1 MGNIIAGLFRFKLNP
16 VPLLVFMVAML
27 LLLLLLLLL
36 FFLPIVWS
44 LDDPETD
51 PSPEL
56 KEDLELAVDRS
67 GGDSP
72 PAAC

>member
-16 VPLLVFMVAML
+16 VPLLVLMVAM
-27 LLLLLLLLL
+27 LLLLLL

-56 KEDLELAVDRS
+56 KEDLELAVDRR
-67 GGDSP
+67 GGESP
-72 PAAC
+72 PASN